1 MRAQSLPQMALQ
13 VRQRVDLGGQNN
25 AFGQNADDNVTDVEM
40 TYYLNASLTE
50 LFGILVS
57 KFGDNYYWAADYFLP
72 LASGVY
78 TYPLPQDCL
87 KLINVDYGLNSSGI
101 TWRSIRPFNIHQRN
115 QSPGYVGGGQQFLGW
130 ANLSYQ
136 LQGQNIV
143 FLPNTGS
150 LPGPIRLQYVPEPP
164 LLCATLPTA
173 YATNTTYAQ
182 GAQVYVTLTP
192 PNGNP
197 TSQVMTALN
206 AGTGGSI
213 GFYTIGAG
221 ATLNTYTARQ
231 ANLPVTLE
239 IISTFVP
246 GISVNTVVSATGVQ
260 IVVLYETATP
270 AQMTAAINGD
280 PNASQ
285 YLLVTGTGG
294 GVAQAV
300 NTVITPW
307 NVPGTTQDAGI
318 LWTYS
323 CPLSMTATTFDG
335 IGGWEDYI
343 ILDTAI
349 KCAVKQEMDVGALMG
364 QRQMMLDRIEAEA
377 ANRQAGDPMVVTG
390 GYGSQEDGTGDD
402 YNYGSGWG
410 SW

>member
-50 LFGILVS
+50 IYNLLVS
-57 KFGDNYYWAADYFLP
+57 KFGDNYYWAPDYFLP
-72 LASGVY
+72 VSSGIY
-78 TYPLPQDCL
+78 TYPLPQDL
-87 KLINVDYGLNSSGI
+87 YKLVNVDLGLNSSGI
-101 TWRSIRPFNIHQRN
+101 TWRSIRPFNVHQRN
-115 QSPGYVGGGQQFLGW
+115 QSPGYVGGTQQYLGW

-136 LQGQNIV
+136 LQGGNIT

-150 LPGPIRLQYVPEPP
+150 LPAPLRLQYIPQPP
-164 LLCATLPTA
+164 LLVATLPTA
-173 YATNTTYAQ
+173 YSINTSCVQ
-182 GAQVYVTLTP
+182 GQQVYVTLTE

-197 TSQVMTALN
+197 TVQVMTALN

-213 GFYTIGAG
+213 GIGTIGTSTA
-221 ATLNTYTARQ
+221 AVTYTSAQ
-231 ANLPVTLE
+231 PNQTVTV
-239 IISTFVP
+239 TH
-246 GISVNTVVSATGVQ
+246 ATGG
-260 IVVLYETATP
+260 TAGVT
-270 AQMTAAINGD
+270 
-280 PNASQ
+280 
-285 YLLVTGTGG
+285 VTGTTVAVQTGTDTANQVAALVNANVQAALLISAVGG
-294 GVAQAV
+294 GGSAA
-300 NTVITPW
+300 TAGSTTLTPW

-323 CPLSMTATTFDG
+323 CPLSAVATTFDG
-335 IGGWEDYI
+335 VAGWEDFI

-349 KCAVKQEMDVGALMG
+349 KCAVKQEMDISGLMAA
-364 QRQMMLDRIEAEA
+364 RQVMMDRIEAEA

-390 GYGSQEDGTGDD
+390 GYGGQEDGTGDGD
-402 YNYGSGWG
+402 YGGGSGWG